1 MFYVQPSE
9 GIRNRAGNNIEIIEY
24 LKDDNYDLA
33 SKVAASADIAIVFV
47 NANSGEEFIT
57 VEGNKGDRNHL
68 RLWNDGDGLV
78 KKKKNRQAT
87 VFTNS
92 IQIHAVAGANPNT
105 IVVVHSVGPILM
117 PWVMNPNV
125 KAIVWPGLPGQES
138 GNSLADILFGDVNPS
153 ARLPYTIARE
163 AHHYPANVSQ
173 QMEVRKHAS

>member
-1 MFYVQPSE
+1 MPRDTIKY
-9 GIRNRAGNNIEIIEY
+9 
-24 LKDDNYDLA
+24 
-33 SKVAASADIAIVFV
+33 
-47 NANSGEEFIT
+47 ANSGEEFIT
-57 VEGNKGDRNHL
+57 VEGNKGDRKHL
-68 RLWNDGDGLV
+68 RLWNDGDGL
-78 KKKKNRQAT
+78 
-87 VFTNS
+87 
-92 IQIHAVAGANPNT
+92 IHAVAGANPNT